1 MSNMPQYDFSEE
13 EVVNYIIKNKTSL
26 RETAKHFGCS
36 KDTISRKVKK
46 YNGIKKEE
54 VLNILSNNIKESRF

>member
-1 MSNMPQYDFSEE
+1 MSNMPHYDFSEE

-36 KDTISRKVKK
+36 KDTISRKIKK
-46 YNGIKKEE
+46 YNGIKKE